1 MKESPQEQLARI
13 RSQVQTVTAKPQTEV
28 LISKEAGSAS
38 TSTTG
43 LANYEAL
50 LLEVTDL
57 REKVNDLQK
66 PQTTLECQVKDL
78 EAKNRLLADQ
88 VSSEKVKF
96 QELEVQYRGLP
107 SAEEYA
113 LRLAGLAASE
123 DAAQRAENGLK
134 EERRQLESDRA
145 AFEEQFTQLE
155 FINAREIEL
164 ANSQAKLA
172 RERGVFEAEAVEVK
186 ERTHLLD
193 EREVAI
199 ARLEQSLAVIQSK
212 IGHLKDADKKLAE
225 LDAAHKKLERNYAS
239 YKTQLKNLKE
249 KINLQAIELADEQKK
264 SKVLITEGRSIG
276 KKLKTA
282 QEKLD
287 AFETSEVFIK
297 SFSTVEWITSQ
308 FDDPRELVVPKQVL
322 LIGDGPWPLD
332 EFTGLLQDLE
342 FEVWQN
348 ESYDDIEVVIV
359 GRDNWSQKIVDA
371 QINARDGKSL
381 RVYPQ
386 ELFVLLLAMQVD
398 PLEIAEVDDL
408 LKFAEGHPVFD
419 HLLKQ
424 EFPWPE
430 STYEDG
436 PPATVSQGFDGVDA
450 SPLFKLGYTVAQ
462 NTGLTPSKRHA
473 VLEETFSE
481 DALPWCISD
490 EYMEDWGLQGS
501 RKRLR
506 RIAWH
511 LHMLARRSSRNPK
524 LQDAVAKWEHD
535 LRWLKNLYKPVH
547 RFRWPS

>member
-1 MKESPQEQLARI
+1 MKKNHKEQLAEI
-13 RSQVQTVTAKPQTEV
+13 LQQIKTVDAKPQSG
-28 LISKEAGSAS
+28 ISIPKELFARPSSAS
-38 TSTTG
+38 
-43 LANYEAL
+43 AVHNYEAL
-50 LLEVTDL
+50 ILEVADL

-66 PQTTLECQVKDL
+66 PQTTLESRVKDL
-78 EAKNRLLADQ
+78 EAKNKLLVDQ
-88 VSSEKVKF
+88 VSFEKVKF
-96 QELEVQYRGLP
+96 KELEVQYRGLP

-123 DAAQRAENGLK
+123 DAAQRAENGLA

-145 AFEEQFTQLE
+145 AFEVQFTQLE

-164 ANSQAKLA
+164 ANSQAALA
-172 RERGVFEAEAVEVK
+172 RERGVFEAEEVEVK

-249 KINLQAIELADEQKK
+249 KINLQAIELAAEKKK
-264 SKVLITEGRSIG
+264 SKELITEGRSIG

-322 LIGDGPWPLD
+322 LIGDGPWPMD
-332 EFTGLLQDLE
+332 DFTGLLQNLE

-348 ESYDDIEVVIV
+348 DSYNDIEVVIV
-359 GRDNWSQKIVDA
+359 GRDNWSKEIVDA

-408 LKFAEGHPVFD
+408 MKFVEDHPVFD
-419 HLLKQ
+419 HLLNQ

-430 STYEDG
+430 SSYEDG

-462 NTGLTPSKRHA
+462 NTGLTPSKRHT

-481 DALPWCISD
+481 DSLPWCISD
-490 EYMEDWGLQGS
+490 EYMDDWGPQGS

>member
-1 MKESPQEQLARI
+1 MKKNHKEQLAEI
-13 RSQVQTVTAKPQTEV
+13 LQQIKTVDAKPQHET
-28 LISKEAGSAS
+28 LTSKEIFSQPSSAS
-38 TSTTG
+38 
-43 LANYEAL
+43 AVYNYEAL
-50 LLEVTDL
+50 LLEVMDL
-57 REKVNDLQK
+57 RGKVNDLHK
-66 PQTTLECQVKDL
+66 PQTALESQVKDL

-123 DAAQRAENGLK
+123 DAAQRAENGLI

-155 FINAREIEL
+155 SLSAREIEL
-164 ANSQAKLA
+164 ANSQAALA
-172 RERGVFEAEAVEVK
+172 RERGVFEAEQVEVL
-186 ERTHLLD
+186 ENNQRLD

-199 ARLEQSLAVIQSK
+199 AQQEQSLAAIQSK
-212 IGHLKDADKKLAE
+212 IGHLKDADKKLLE
-225 LDAAHKKLERNYAS
+225 LDAAHKKLERNFAS

-249 KINLQAIELADEQKK
+249 KINLQAIELVDEQKK
-264 SKVLITEGRSIG
+264 SKGLITESRSLG

-322 LIGDGPWPLD
+322 LIGDGPWPMD
-332 EFTGLLQDLE
+332 DFTGLLQNLE

-348 ESYDDIEVVIV
+348 DSYDDIEVVIV
-359 GRDNWSQKIVDA
+359 GRNNWSKEIVDA

-386 ELFVLLLAMQVD
+386 ELFVLLLSMQVD

-408 LKFAEGHPVFD
+408 LKFVEAHPVFD

-462 NTGLTPSKRHA
+462 NIGLTPSKRHA

-481 DALPWCISD
+481 DSLPWCISD

-511 LHMLARRSSRNPK
+511 LHMLARRSRKNPK
-524 LQDAVAKWEHD
+524 LKEAVAKWEND
-535 LRWLKNLYKPVH
+535 LRWLKSLYKPVH